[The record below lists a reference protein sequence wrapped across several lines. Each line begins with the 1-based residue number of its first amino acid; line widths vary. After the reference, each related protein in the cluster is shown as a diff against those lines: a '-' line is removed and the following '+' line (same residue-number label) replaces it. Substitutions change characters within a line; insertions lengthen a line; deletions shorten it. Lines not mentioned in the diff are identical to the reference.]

1 MLTLARIYDFYPI
14 HLLLQYNWWKIL
26 QHITTFSLDAY
37 YYWPLVHTDILSTI
51 REFHSGAVPSTLKE
65 YILFS
70 FSYSSSHSR
79 DFFSPKE
86 KWITKKSVI
95 LTKKK
100 KEPVQY
106 LSEIFLKIS
115 SEEIFSFLAFWS
127 KLIQFSKHFRSNCL
141 HTRTHPSFSSYNS
154 W

>member
-1 MLTLARIYDFYPI
+1 MREEMLTLARIYDFYPI
-14 HLLLQYNWWKIL
+14 HLLFQYNWWKIL

-70 FSYSSSHSR
+70 FSYFSSHSR

-100 KEPVQY
+100 KKASSVLVRN
-106 LSEIFLKIS
+106 LSKNIIRRDVFIPCILK
-115 SEEIFSFLAFWS
+115 
-127 KLIQFSKHFRSNCL
+127 
-141 HTRTHPSFSSYNS
+141 
-154 W
+154 